1 MNYTACK
8 IGVKRSQR
16 RWGIK
21 DGESI
26 VVTDLTF
33 YQARH
38 RAAGLNRKEMDLEGK
53 TIKRNPADRKR
64 RLANKKKRKQQP

>member
-1 MNYTACK
+1 MTYTACK
-8 IGVKRSQR
+8 IGVKRSAK

-53 TIKRNPADRKR
+53 TTKRNPEDRKR
-64 RLANKKKRKQQP
+64 RLANKKKREHHQ